1 MTTNRAGLRDIRERM
16 QQLYVYDLYA
26 FRPELKPLAAV
37 LYPYE
42 KINCFFVGIHK
53 QKRKLVVVTHY
64 RILIIQSTFSK
75 PAQIVEIRREA
86 VQNPSYKKRFFT
98 SSIFFEAE
106 EEEFNFAL
114 VSRRVLEL
122 FVWAVKQPLPVRQ
135 D

>member
-1 MTTNRAGLRDIRERM
+1 MATNRAGIRDIRERM
-16 QQLYVYDLYA
+16 QQLYLYDLYA

-75 PAQIVEIRREA
+75 PAQIIEIRREA
-86 VQNPSYKKRFFT
+86 VQNPSYTKRFFT
-98 SSIFFEAE
+98 SSISFETE
-106 EEEFNFAL
+106 EEEFKFSL

-122 FVWAVKQPLPVRQ
+122 FVWAVNQPLPLRQ